1 MVSTELGGISKS
13 TPMPLVPCCWVRHYL
28 PGIYLCAMSAPF
40 LSSEYRVL
48 LPQRYRKFNI
58 SSDTPVPPVHLTP
71 VQLISSIL
79 EKLQYDQ
86 QTLAS
91 CIRVNTM
98 FYNIAIDVVWRESLE
113 SLYLGQLRLRVGL
126 SHLSTCKHFLFSFWI
141 FSQPYASSNPSVT
154 TTATT
159 ILGLSD
165 REYRNNYDGS
175 NLPLLES
182 AARTPT

>member
-1 MVSTELGGISKS
+1 MCHER
-13 TPMPLVPCCWVRHYL
+13 PLLVFR
-28 PGIYLCAMSAPF
+28 
-40 LSSEYRVL
+40 
-48 LPQRYRKFNI
+48 I
-58 SSDTPVPPVHLTP
+58 SSPPFPTLQKVLDIVRYPRPPVHLP
-71 VQLISSIL
+71 VELISSIL
-79 EKLQYDQ
+79 EKVQYDQ

-113 SLYLGQLRLRVGL
+113 FFYLGQLRLRVGL

-141 FSQPYASSNPSVT
+141 FSQPHASSTSSVT
-154 TTATT
+154 ITTTT
-159 ILGLSD
+159 TLGLSY
-165 REYRNNYDGS
+165 REYRNNCDGS